1 MIFLQP
7 KSLPELASCLAQKP
21 GKDAYLVSGC
31 TDFLAKRNGKVWD
44 AEMLISLT
52 AVPELRRIN
61 SLAGKVSIGAAC
73 THTQVETDALV
84 QQYFPALSQACGNV
98 GSRQIRNRGTLGGS
112 IGNASPAGDIYPVL
126 LALDVEAAVMNSTGI
141 VRRLPVDWLVTGIGK
156 TALAED
162 EAIIA
167 FELPM
172 PAENNI
178 NAFAKLGER
187 AKVTIAKISL
197 AVSMEVENG
206 IICRPRVVLGALS
219 SEAILAAEP
228 AATLCGW
235 PLSIDRFDE
244 FAEILGVEIE
254 HSIPNRPTMPYKRQ
268 AVRGPADDVLHCLID
283 QAMKK
288 SLLSK

>member
-61 SLAGKVSIGAAC
+61 SLA
-73 THTQVETDALV
+73 
-84 QQYFPALSQACGNV
+84 
-98 GSRQIRNRGTLGGS
+98 
-112 IGNASPAGDIYPVL
+112 
-126 LALDVEAAVMNSTGI
+126 
-141 VRRLPVDWLVTGIGK
+141 
-156 TALAED
+156 
-162 EAIIA
+162 
-167 FELPM
+167 
-172 PAENNI
+172 
-178 NAFAKLGER
+178 
-187 AKVTIAKISL
+187 
-197 AVSMEVENG
+197 
-206 IICRPRVVLGALS
+206 ALS
-219 SEAILAAEP
+219 SKAILAAEP